1 LDSWHLFDWESEYP
15 SIENPSNVFP
25 DASGVSIQSARIV
38 ATSLRLIRP
47 TATSPWLK
55 IGLDPEGQL
64 SFNPVGLKIQYET
77 PSVCVHV
84 QGEIVSLTKW
94 KVQNLMRKI

>member
-1 LDSWHLFDWESEYP
+1 MDSWHLFDWESEYP

-64 SFNPVGLKIQYET
+64 SFNPVGLKMQYET
-77 PSVCVHV
+77 PSVFTYK
-84 QGEIVSLTKW
+84 EIVSLAKW